1 MKKVILAISLALLVM
16 LTAVSAF
23 AAPAAPKNCKTEVV
37 YDFTSLG
44 DQTAAASALGFW
56 TGGGDC
62 EVTVKSGYV
71 IFSKNVWG
79 PSETSAMK
87 RRQNSKPLPV

>member
-23 AAPAAPKNCKTEVV
+23 AAPAAPKNCKIEVV

-71 IFSKNVWG
+71 SFSKNV
-79 PSETSAMK
+79 
-87 RRQNSKPLPV
+87 